1 MIWIFDL
8 ILDFSKEMHPKCGNI
23 RKVANMSLI
32 FLAHFYVFCGLHV
45 SLLAGN
51 LHV

>member
-8 ILDFSKEMHPKCGNI
+8 ILDFSKEMQPKCGNI

-45 SLLAGN
+45 
-51 LHV
+51 